1 MHVGVIGAGYVGIV
15 TSAGLAELGHTVA
28 LHDMDAAKIALLQN
42 GGLPLYEPGLL
53 PLVERGVRAGRL
65 SFSHDAAALQ
75 GCAVAI
81 IAVGTHHVRAATAS
95 AVRLLDASGVIA
107 IKSTAPAGTADALSL
122 EYPDVAI
129 ATNPEFLR
137 EGQAVHDF
145 FHPDRIVIGCEDA
158 HAETAL
164 RELYFALDAPT
175 IVTGMR
181 TAEMIK
187 YASNALLATKV
198 SFANE
203 LASICAVAG
212 VDVTTVLAGAGADHR
227 IGAAYLNA
235 GLGFGG
241 SCLPKDLRA
250 LQQTAA
256 GAAALTPL
264 LDAVLA
270 VNATQVTGIAE
281 RLAILLDGLRGR
293 RIGLLGLAF
302 KPDTDD
308 VREAPSI
315 ALADRLIAAGALVI
329 VHDPAALENA
339 RALLGTRVGYAPL
352 DDPYAVADGADA
364 VVLATEWDA
373 YRALDFPR
381 LRTAMTNALFFD
393 ARNACNPHAITA
405 AGFTYEG
412 VGRSA

>member
-1 MHVGVIGAGYVGIV
+1 M
-15 TSAGLAELGHTVA
+15 
-28 LHDMDAAKIALLQN
+28 
-42 GGLPLYEPGLL
+42 
-53 PLVERGVRAGRL
+53 
-65 SFSHDAAALQ
+65 
-75 GCAVAI
+75 
-81 IAVGTHHVRAATAS
+81 
-95 AVRLLDASGVIA
+95 
-107 IKSTAPAGTADALSL
+107 
-122 EYPDVAI
+122 
-129 ATNPEFLR
+129 
-137 EGQAVHDF
+137 
-145 FHPDRIVIGCEDA
+145 
-158 HAETAL
+158 
-164 RELYFALDAPT
+164 
-175 IVTGMR
+175 
-181 TAEMIK
+181 
-187 YASNALLATKV
+187 
-198 SFANE
+198 
-203 LASICAVAG
+203 
-212 VDVTTVLAGAGADHR
+212 LAGAGADHR

-405 AGFTYEG
+405 AGFIYEG